1 MKYFDTYSP
10 VSRITF
16 IQMIFLNGDL
26 DNQVYMEQP
35 EGFVVN
41 EQENKVC

>member
-1 MKYFDTYSP
+1 
-10 VSRITF
+10 
-16 IQMIFLNGDL
+16 MIFLNGDL

-41 EQENKVC
+41 EQEKKVC

>member
-1 MKYFDTYSP
+1 VKYFDTYLP
-10 VSRITF
+10 VSRINF

-35 EGFVVN
+35 EEFIVN
-41 EQENKVC
+41 E

>member
-1 MKYFDTYSP
+1 
-10 VSRITF
+10 
-16 IQMIFLNGDL
+16 MIFLNGDL